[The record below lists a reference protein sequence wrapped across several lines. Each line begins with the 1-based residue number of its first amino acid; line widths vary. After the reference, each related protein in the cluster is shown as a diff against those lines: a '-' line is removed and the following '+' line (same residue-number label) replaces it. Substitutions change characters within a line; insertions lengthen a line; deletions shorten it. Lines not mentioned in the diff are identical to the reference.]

1 MKQSELRQI
10 IKEEISKVLNE
21 SIQDKINTILSSNT
35 DPKLNTFIQPVKFML
50 SQSFAEDVDLFTIY
64 TEVKDEMEFQLERAN
79 NNKDL
84 RLIFAKIE
92 AMLYNSL

>member
-1 MKQSELRQI
+1 
-10 IKEEISKVLNE
+10 
-21 SIQDKINTILSSNT
+21 
-35 DPKLNTFIQPVKFML
+35 ML

-64 TEVKDEMEFQLERAN
+64 EEVKDEMEFQLERAN

-92 AMLYNSL
+92 AMLLNS